1 MDRFSLAAN
10 AECVRGEIIRK
21 QSGSGHDNGGSQRLE
36 TGGLYLRNRDGCG
49 DVDGRDGG
57 SDGLSVT

>member
-1 MDRFSLAAN
+1 M
-10 AECVRGEIIRK
+10 RK
-21 QSGSGHDNGGSQRLE
+21 QSGGGHDNGGSQRLE

-57 SDGLSVT
+57 SDGSSVT